1 MSPRSS
7 FSGFGQK
14 VSIKGGKMQFLDF
27 GTLFFIVA
35 AVVVL
40 MQLRSVLGKRTGN
53 EKPPFNPY
61 AERNAREA
69 AKDADAKPLGN
80 VVSLPVRK
88 GDGAIDYTMIDSLSV
103 PGSLVNKG
111 LRSVRQSDPG
121 FDPAGFLDGAKMAY
135 EMIVT
140 AFADGDR
147 KALKGLLA
155 KDVYD
160 GFEAAIAGREQRGE
174 KMQSSFVGINKID
187 FADAE
192 VKNNEAHITL
202 RIVSQL
208 ISATLDKDGKT
219 VDGDPDA
226 VSEVKDVW
234 TFARDL
240 RSKDPNWKLI
250 ATEAED

>member
-1 MSPRSS
+1 LA
-7 FSGFGQK
+7 K
-14 VSIKGGKMQFLDF
+14 VSIKGGTMQFLDF

-61 AERNAREA
+61 ARRTAQEPS
-69 AKDADAKPLGN
+69 KDSDGKPSGN

-88 GDGAIDYTMIDSLSV
+88 GESVIDYSGIDALSV
-103 PGSLVNKG
+103 PGSLVNNG
-111 LRSVRQSDPG
+111 LRAIRQADAS
-121 FDPAGFLDGAKMAY
+121 FDAAEFVSGAKIAY

-140 AFADGDR
+140 AFAEGDR
-147 KALKGLLA
+147 KTLKGLLA

-160 GFEAAIAGREQRGE
+160 GFESAISGREQRGE
-174 KMQSSFVGINKID
+174 KMQSSFVGINKVD

-192 VKNNEAHITL
+192 VKNNEGHVTL

-219 VDGDPDA
+219 VDGDPDT

-240 RSKDPNWKLI
+240 RSKDPNWKLV
-250 ATEAED
+250 ATEAEE

>member
-1 MSPRSS
+1 
-7 FSGFGQK
+7 
-14 VSIKGGKMQFLDF
+14 MQYLDF

-35 AVVVL
+35 AVFVL

-61 AERNAREA
+61 AQRNTGEP
-69 AKDADAKPLGN
+69 AKDADGKPVGN

-88 GDGAIDYTMIDSLSV
+88 GDNVIDYTAIDALSV
-103 PGSLVNKG
+103 PGSSVNKG
-111 LRSVRQSDPG
+111 LRALRQSDPS
-121 FDPAGFLDGAKMAY
+121 FDPAEFLNGAKIAY

-147 KALKGLLA
+147 KTLRGLLA

-160 GFEAAIAGREQRGE
+160 GFESAIAEREKRGE

-187 FADAE
+187 FADAD
-192 VKNNEAHITL
+192 VKNSEAHLTL

-208 ISATLDKDGKT
+208 ISATRDKDGKV
-219 VDGDPDA
+219 VDGDPDT

-240 RSKDPNWKLI
+240 RSKDPNWKLA
-250 ATEAED
+250 ATEAEE